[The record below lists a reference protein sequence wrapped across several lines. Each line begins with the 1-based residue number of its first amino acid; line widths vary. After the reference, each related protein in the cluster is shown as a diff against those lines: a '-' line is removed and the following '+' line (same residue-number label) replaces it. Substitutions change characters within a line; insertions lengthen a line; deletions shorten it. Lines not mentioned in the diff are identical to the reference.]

1 MTLNELIEK
10 AKKVSRKYSSGSIP
24 LWMNGEEVDLVLH
37 DVDDDCGL
45 HVNIEVFQ
53 RPKELPEVRL
63 RQEICICC
71 ENLPQID
78 ELLKRGIVEDVTYS
92 LPSCDVKL
100 SLRDC
105 QREGET
111 GDWLVLDEQYF
122 WHIMRADLHKTLKD
136 QGKII
141 MI

>member
-10 AKKVSRKYSSGSIP
+10 ANKVSRKYSSGDIP
-24 LWMNGEEVDLVLH
+24 LWMNSEEVDLVLH

-71 ENLPQID
+71 DNKAQIE
-78 ELLKRGIVEDVTYS
+78 ELLKRGIAEDVKYS
-92 LPSCDVKL
+92 LPSCDIEVL
-100 SLRDC
+100 LRDS
-105 QREGET
+105 QTKGET

-122 WHIMRADLHKTLKD
+122 WGVMQADWHNTLKE

>member
-10 AKKVSRKYSSGSIP
+10 AKKVSRKFSSGDIP
-24 LWMNGEEVDLVLH
+24 LWMNGEEVDLVLR
-37 DVDDDCGL
+37 DVDGPSGL
-45 HVNIEVFQ
+45 HISLEVVKK
-53 RPKELPEVRL
+53 PKEMPEVRL

-71 ENLPQID
+71 DNKAQIE
-78 ELLKRGIVEDVTYS
+78 ELLKRGIVEDVKYS
-92 LPSCDVKL
+92 LPSCDMEV
-100 SLRDC
+100 SLNGC
-105 QREGET
+105 HTKGET

-122 WHIMRADLHKTLKD
+122 WRIMQADWHKALKE